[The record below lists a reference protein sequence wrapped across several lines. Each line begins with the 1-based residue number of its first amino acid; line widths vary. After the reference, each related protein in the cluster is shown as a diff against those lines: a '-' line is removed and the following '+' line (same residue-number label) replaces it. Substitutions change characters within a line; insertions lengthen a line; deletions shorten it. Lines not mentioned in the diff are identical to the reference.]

1 MLLSNGQASPSFRQ
15 QYLKAGRSL
24 FFELKFVLKNKVEN
38 SGKSWAQALM
48 SRKK

>member
-1 MLLSNGQASPSFRQ
+1 MVKQALPSDSSIWKQEDLF
-15 QYLKAGRSL
+15 